1 MRMVLLVGTC
11 PRRRVS
17 GASGSKHHAWP
28 DTAPSYLSLPCRHP
42 ALRIAP
48 DWNLCSHQHV
58 GTVVCRSIRTRRGPQ
73 SPAKLE
79 GECMS
84 TDAIVAIAVLLGSF
98 VYLSVLCLW
107 LTYAT
112 WRPVRRKRKPQ

>member
-1 MRMVLLVGTC
+1 
-11 PRRRVS
+11 
-17 GASGSKHHAWP
+17 
-28 DTAPSYLSLPCRHP
+28 
-42 ALRIAP
+42 
-48 DWNLCSHQHV
+48 
-58 GTVVCRSIRTRRGPQ
+58 
-73 SPAKLE
+73 
-79 GECMS
+79 MS